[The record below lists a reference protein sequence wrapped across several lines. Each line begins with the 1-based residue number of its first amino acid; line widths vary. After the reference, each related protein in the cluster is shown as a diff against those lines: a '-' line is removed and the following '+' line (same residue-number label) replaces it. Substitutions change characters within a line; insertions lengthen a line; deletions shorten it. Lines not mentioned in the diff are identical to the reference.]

1 LAVWSGRGISASA
14 LRDTWE
20 CVLAV
25 PAADLAETV
34 ADIGNCTGA
43 DTDKFRTFGLM
54 PLSAAKVKAP
64 LVKECLQP

>member
-1 LAVWSGRGISASA
+1 M
-14 LRDTWE
+14 
-20 CVLAV
+20 LAV